1 MVCPGSH
8 MCNSQMGIWEFW
20 PRPICLVLFYTATC
34 SRAYP
39 FQLQYFLQIA
49 TFAPG
54 GSKKLRSPG
63 GKQNP
68 MPREHQQ
75 SKHWGKVINF
85 FFQKNL
91 IVGWVWCSNTQEAEA
106 CDLCE
111 SESSLVFIQS
121 SRKAGAI
128 KRDSVLFCFCF
139 CLFLHPLFE
148 IVRSPCKTQN
158 RLKLY
163 RDKCGQMEPGSFAEF
178 KIFKTFF

>member
-139 CLFLHPLFE
+139 CLFFIFE
-148 IVRSPCKTQN
+148 ELLLEAWLLSYEFPWETPGVR
-158 RLKLY
+158 
-163 RDKCGQMEPGSFAEF
+163 RDQSFL
-178 KIFKTFF
+178 ISLGLNC